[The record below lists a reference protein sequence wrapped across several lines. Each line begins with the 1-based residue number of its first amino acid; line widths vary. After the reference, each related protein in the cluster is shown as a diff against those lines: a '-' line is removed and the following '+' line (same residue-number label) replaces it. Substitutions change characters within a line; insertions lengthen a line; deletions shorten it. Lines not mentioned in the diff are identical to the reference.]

1 MIDFKNSSFVKLKP
15 VNYQAYSS
23 MISPFLLDD
32 EKIIATYQAMRDGV
46 VFTDLRIIAINVQGL
61 TGTKKDFTSLYYS
74 KIQAF
79 SIETAGILDNDSEL
93 DVWFSGLGNVRFEFT
108 KGTNISAICKLI
120 SSKVR

>member
-1 MIDFKNSSFVKLKP
+1 MIDFKNSSFVKLKA
-15 VNYQAYSS
+15 VNYQTYSA

-32 EKIIATYQAMRDGV
+32 EKIIATFQAMRDGV

-74 KIQAF
+74 KIQSF

-93 DVWFSGLGNVRFEFT
+93 DLWFSGLGSVRFEFT
-108 KGTNISAICKLI
+108 KGTNISSICKLI